1 MWIGRGREEMRR
13 KFSTSFAIEPAV
25 AAQLDDEAH
34 RQRISRSELLRRI
47 VTWYLTGAAPR
58 ETTVQGRIAD
68 NRTRS

>member
-1 MWIGRGREEMRR
+1 MGLGRGREGMRR

-58 ETTVQGRIAD
+58 ETSEERRTAD
-68 NRTRS
+68 NRTKS